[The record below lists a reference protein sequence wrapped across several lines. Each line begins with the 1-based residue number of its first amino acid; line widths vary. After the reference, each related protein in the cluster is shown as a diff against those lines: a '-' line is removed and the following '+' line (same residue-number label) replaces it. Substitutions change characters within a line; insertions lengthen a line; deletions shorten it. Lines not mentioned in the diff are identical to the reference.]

1 MAYNTRKRKVKKNVP
16 EGIAH
21 IHATFNNTIITIC
34 DKDGNAISWASSGA
48 LGYKGSKKST
58 PFAAGTA
65 AEGA

>member
-48 LGYKGSKKST
+48 LGYKGR
-58 PFAAGTA
+58 
-65 AEGA
+65 

>member
-34 DKDGNAISWASSGA
+34 DKDGNAI
-48 LGYKGSKKST
+48 
-58 PFAAGTA
+58 
-65 AEGA
+65 